1 MRRETNAMSAG
12 KGTAEETGVFRM
24 GDARVSDYFDAPW
37 SNLLPTNP
45 MSSSLPCVLVLA

>member
-1 MRRETNAMSAG
+1 MSAER
-12 KGTAEETGVFRM
+12 GTAEVTGVFRM
-24 GDARVSDYFDAPW
+24 GDARVSDYLDAPC